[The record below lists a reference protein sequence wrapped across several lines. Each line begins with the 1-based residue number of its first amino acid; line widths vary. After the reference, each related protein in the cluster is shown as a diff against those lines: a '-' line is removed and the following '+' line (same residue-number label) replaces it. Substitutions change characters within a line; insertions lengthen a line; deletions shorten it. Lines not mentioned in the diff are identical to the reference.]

1 MMDCGLHQ
9 CTKMCGKHHSHL
21 KCSETVTFTFDL
33 CNHTAVK
40 LCYEN
45 PESKLCQ
52 EKVKMKLPCNHTV
65 RIACHKPLPTAC
77 PQKVDY
83 KFPDCLHP
91 SPSKKRCSEEI
102 TDVYLHKLK
111 HVCPN
116 CQRESSK
123 KCSIPFICKYPC
135 LRKRQCGHQCR
146 NSCSEDCGKRK
157 CQVCEKIEIE
167 SFWKAA
173 FKT

>member
-9 CTKMCGKHHSHL
+9 CKKICKKHHSHL

-65 RIACHKPLPTAC
+65 RIACHKPLLTAC

-102 TDVYLHKLK
+102 TDVCLHKLK